1 MATIELYK
9 DKINSMSN
17 YIEQAKNAVSDF
29 CVDLSALKSK
39 ILGINS
45 SVCDNVVSSISSSS
59 QTQEQQIA
67 GLEATQ
73 KQVNAFIDLTINRD
87 NSAADAVSKA
97 KDEFYK
103 EYSYLKPECEK
114 SGWEKFCDGLKKVG
128 DWCKEHWKEIV
139 LAIELIAA
147 VACLFI
153 PGLQGIGVGILLGA
167 LNGAITGGL
176 IGGITSLLSGGSFLE
191 GFAQGA
197 LDGAIMGGALGGVG
211 GIAGKFIT
219 CGSKLGNAIQT
230 TAKVSGAMSNTMDG
244 FDTLAMGLGMIDP
257 DNPLTAL
264 NNKLH
269 QSDLYNNFQMD
280 VSLVSSFTGAASQNM
295 ACFIAGTTIL
305 TATGLVAIEK
315 LAAGDKVISTN
326 PDTLETAEKTV
337 LETYVRQVN
346 KLVHITI
353 NGEEIVT
360 TDNHPFYVQDRG
372 FINAGNLLVGD
383 KLISVNGE
391 DLTIEDYYIELTEEP
406 VSVYNFQ
413 VEDFHTYF
421 VGDFAVLVHNA
432 EYGNGHYN
440 NNPSDNPK
448 VLADAV
454 EDPNAV
460 YGYRPNEDGSLKNFA
475 NEDWSNPEFVEN
487 AKQKRLQYIEDDK
500 AIYDVIAEMK
510 NNGCSTEEM
519 ARAAC
524 DYRNQTRLNS
534 YLDSDGHVIDQ
545 NGYNAALERMQTRS
559 YDALISSGKTP
570 EEIIN
575 SSMRTNPAMDACV
588 GLYDQNFDTY

>member
-73 KQVNAFIDLTINRD
+73 KEVNAFIDLTISRD
-87 NSAADAVSKA
+87 NSAAAAVSKA
-97 KDEFYK
+97 KDDFYK

-114 SGWEKFCDGLKKVG
+114 SDWEKFCDGLKKVG
-128 DWCKEHWKEIV
+128 DWCKDHWKEIV

-167 LNGAITGGL
+167 LKGAITGGL

-211 GIAGKFIT
+211 SIAGKFLQ
-219 CGSKLGNAIQT
+219 CGKPFAEAIKT
-230 TAKVSGAMSNTMDG
+230 TAKVSGVMSNTMDG
-244 FDTLAMGLGMIDP
+244 FDMLSMGLGMIDP
-257 DNPLTAL
+257 NNPITEL
-264 NNKLH
+264 NNKMH
-269 QSDLYNNFQMD
+269 QSDVYNKFQMG

-337 LETYVRQVN
+337 LETYVRQVD

-360 TDNHPFYVQDRG
+360 TDNHPFYVQSRG
-372 FINAGNLLVGD
+372 FIDAGNLLVGD
-383 KLISVNGE
+383 KLISVNGD
-391 DLTIEDYYIELTEEP
+391 DLIIEDYQIELTEEP

-421 VGDFAVLVHNA
+421 VGECVVWVHNA
-432 EYGNGHYN
+432 ECGGSYKDVKEKNKAGNKGKSKREQCDAHHMPADDAYPNDIKDKIGTVKSGSKDKVNGPAISMKNGDHTQTASYGRG
-440 NNPSDNPK
+440 
-448 VLADAV
+448 ADAQK
-454 EDPNAV
+454 
-460 YGYRPNEDGSLKNFA
+460 YR
-475 NEDWSNPEFVEN
+475 
-487 AKQKRLQYIEDDK
+487 AKQNQLIKNGKFQEAFDMDVADIKSKFLGKYDSSINEAQQY
-500 AIYDVIAEMK
+500 
-510 NNGCSTEEM
+510 
-519 ARAAC
+519 
-524 DYRNQTRLNS
+524 LNE
-534 YLDSDGHVIDQ
+534 LIKDGKI
-545 NGYNAALERMQTRS
+545 
-559 YDALISSGKTP
+559 K
-570 EEIIN
+570 
-575 SSMRTNPAMDACV
+575 
-588 GLYDQNFDTY
+588 

>member
-73 KQVNAFIDLTINRD
+73 KEVNAFIDLTINRD

-167 LNGAITGGL
+167 LKGAITGGL

-269 QSDLYNNFQMD
+269 QSDLYNNFQMS

-295 ACFIAGTTIL
+295 ACFIAGTMVL
-305 TATGLVAIEK
+305 TATDFVAIEK
-315 LAAGDKVISTN
+315 LAAGDKIISTN

-337 LETYVRQVN
+337 LETYVRKVN

-353 NGEEIVT
+353 NGE
-360 TDNHPFYVQDRG
+360 
-372 FINAGNLLVGD
+372 
-383 KLISVNGE
+383 
-391 DLTIEDYYIELTEEP
+391 
-406 VSVYNFQ
+406 
-413 VEDFHTYF
+413 
-421 VGDFAVLVHNA
+421 
-432 EYGNGHYN
+432 
-440 NNPSDNPK
+440 
-448 VLADAV
+448 
-454 EDPNAV
+454 
-460 YGYRPNEDGSLKNFA
+460 
-475 NEDWSNPEFVEN
+475 
-487 AKQKRLQYIEDDK
+487 
-500 AIYDVIAEMK
+500 
-510 NNGCSTEEM
+510 
-519 ARAAC
+519 
-524 DYRNQTRLNS
+524 
-534 YLDSDGHVIDQ
+534 
-545 NGYNAALERMQTRS
+545 
-559 YDALISSGKTP
+559 
-570 EEIIN
+570 
-575 SSMRTNPAMDACV
+575 
-588 GLYDQNFDTY
+588 

>member
-1 MATIELYK
+1 
-9 DKINSMSN
+9 
-17 YIEQAKNAVSDF
+17 
-29 CVDLSALKSK
+29 
-39 ILGINS
+39 
-45 SVCDNVVSSISSSS
+45 
-59 QTQEQQIA
+59 
-67 GLEATQ
+67 
-73 KQVNAFIDLTINRD
+73 
-87 NSAADAVSKA
+87 
-97 KDEFYK
+97 
-103 EYSYLKPECEK
+103 
-114 SGWEKFCDGLKKVG
+114 
-128 DWCKEHWKEIV
+128 
-139 LAIELIAA
+139 
-147 VACLFI
+147 
-153 PGLQGIGVGILLGA
+153 
-167 LNGAITGGL
+167 
-176 IGGITSLLSGGSFLE
+176 
-191 GFAQGA
+191 
-197 LDGAIMGGALGGVG
+197 
-211 GIAGKFIT
+211 
-219 CGSKLGNAIQT
+219 
-230 TAKVSGAMSNTMDG
+230 
-244 FDTLAMGLGMIDP
+244 MIDP

-454 EDPNAV
+454 EDHNAV

>member
-17 YIEQAKNAVSDF
+17 YIQQAKNAVSDF

-73 KQVNAFIDLTINRD
+73 KQVNAFIDLTISRD

-97 KDEFYK
+97 KDDFYK

-147 VACLFI
+147 VVCLFI

-167 LNGAITGGL
+167 LKGAITGGL

-211 GIAGKFIT
+211 SIAGKFLQ
-219 CGSKLGNAIQT
+219 CGKPFAEAIKT

-244 FDTLAMGLGMIDP
+244 FDMLSMGLGMIDP
-257 DNPLTAL
+257 NNPITEL
-264 NNKLH
+264 NNKMH
-269 QSDLYNNFQMD
+269 QSDVYNKFQMG

-295 ACFIAGTTIL
+295 ACFIAGTMIL
-305 TATGLVAIEK
+305 TATGLVAIENIK
-315 LAAGDKVISTN
+315 AGDMVISTN
-326 PDTLETAEKTV
+326 LEMLETAEKTV
-337 LETYVRQVN
+337 LETYVRKVD

-360 TDNHPFYVQDRG
+360 TDNHPFYVQGRG
-372 FINAGNLLVGD
+372 FINAGSLLVGD
-383 KLISVNGE
+383 KLVNVNGE
-391 DLTIEDYYIELTEEP
+391 DLIIEDYYLELTEEP

-421 VGDFAVLVHNA
+421 VGDCAVWVHNA
-432 EYGNGHYN
+432 HCIGENGTQTSSTTTWKNGKTERIDVENPAPGKRNGNLHYHDSKN
-440 NNPSDNPK
+440 NKYYYDLENATFIDHKTGNVPK
-448 VLADAV
+448 NIKKLMNDS
-454 EDPNAV
+454 
-460 YGYRPNEDGSLKNFA
+460 GFA
-475 NEDWSNPEFVEN
+475 NGI
-487 AKQKRLQYIEDDK
+487 KK
-500 AIYDVIAEMK
+500 
-510 NNGCSTEEM
+510 
-519 ARAAC
+519 
-524 DYRNQTRLNS
+524 
-534 YLDSDGHVIDQ
+534 
-545 NGYNAALERMQTRS
+545 
-559 YDALISSGKTP
+559 
-570 EEIIN
+570 
-575 SSMRTNPAMDACV
+575 
-588 GLYDQNFDTY
+588 GLKILGE

>member
-17 YIEQAKNAVSDF
+17 YIQQAKNAVNDF

-59 QTQEQQIA
+59 QTQEQQIE

-73 KQVNAFIDLTINRD
+73 KEVNAFIDLTINRD
-87 NSAADAVSKA
+87 NAAATAVTKA

-128 DWCKEHWKEIV
+128 DWCKDHWKEIV

-147 VACLFI
+147 VVCLFI

-167 LNGAITGGL
+167 LKGAITGGL

-211 GIAGKFIT
+211 SIAGKFLQ
-219 CGSKLGNAIQT
+219 CGKPFGEAIKA
-230 TAKVSGAMSNTMDG
+230 TAKVSGTISNGMDG
-244 FDTLAMGLGMIDP
+244 FDMLSLGLGMIDP
-257 DNPLTAL
+257 NNPITEL
-264 NNKLH
+264 NNKMH
-269 QSDLYNNFQMD
+269 QSDVYNKFQMG
-280 VSLVSSFTGAASQNM
+280 VSLLSSFTGAASQNM

-305 TATGLVAIEK
+305 TATGFVAIEK

-337 LETYVRQVN
+337 LETYVRQVD

-353 NGEEIVT
+353 NGEKIVT
-360 TDNHPFYVQDRG
+360 TDNHPFYVQGRG
-372 FINAGNLLVGD
+372 FIEAGSLLVGD

-391 DLTIEDYYIELTEEP
+391 DLTIEDYYIKLTKEP

-413 VEDFHTYF
+413 VEDFHTYH
-421 VGDFAVLVHNA
+421 VGNNIILVHNA
-432 EYGNGHYN
+432 GSNYAETPLPNF
-440 NNPSDNPK
+440 DKAEINPK
-448 VLADAV
+448 KLTDYALNPDHPVGGNKARVFKSAL
-454 EDPNAV
+454 
-460 YGYRPNEDGSLKNFA
+460 GYD
-475 NEDWSNPEFVEN
+475 
-487 AKQKRLQYIEDDK
+487 
-500 AIYDVIAEMK
+500 K
-510 NNGCSTEEM
+510 NNAGELIEQIYSKLPESEAVMGKLDQYGQRYTVDMSITGVNGNTATVRTGWIVKTE
-519 ARAAC
+519 C
-524 DYRNQTRLNS
+524 
-534 YLDSDGHVIDQ
+534 
-545 NGYNAALERMQTRS
+545 
-559 YDALISSGKTP
+559 
-570 EEIIN
+570 EIP
-575 SSMRTNPAMDACV
+575 SLTT
-588 GLYDQNFDTY
+588 LYIP

>member
-1 MATIELYK
+1 
-9 DKINSMSN
+9 
-17 YIEQAKNAVSDF
+17 
-29 CVDLSALKSK
+29 
-39 ILGINS
+39 
-45 SVCDNVVSSISSSS
+45 
-59 QTQEQQIA
+59 
-67 GLEATQ
+67 
-73 KQVNAFIDLTINRD
+73 
-87 NSAADAVSKA
+87 
-97 KDEFYK
+97 
-103 EYSYLKPECEK
+103 
-114 SGWEKFCDGLKKVG
+114 
-128 DWCKEHWKEIV
+128 
-139 LAIELIAA
+139 
-147 VACLFI
+147 
-153 PGLQGIGVGILLGA
+153 
-167 LNGAITGGL
+167 
-176 IGGITSLLSGGSFLE
+176 
-191 GFAQGA
+191 
-197 LDGAIMGGALGGVG
+197 
-211 GIAGKFIT
+211 
-219 CGSKLGNAIQT
+219 
-230 TAKVSGAMSNTMDG
+230 
-244 FDTLAMGLGMIDP
+244 MIDP

-269 QSDLYNNFQMD
+269 QSDLYNNFQMS

-295 ACFIAGTTIL
+295 ACFIAGTMVL

-588 GLYDQNFDTY
+588 GLYDQNFDIY

>member
-1 MATIELYK
+1 M
-9 DKINSMSN
+9 
-17 YIEQAKNAVSDF
+17 
-29 CVDLSALKSK
+29 
-39 ILGINS
+39 
-45 SVCDNVVSSISSSS
+45 
-59 QTQEQQIA
+59 
-67 GLEATQ
+67 
-73 KQVNAFIDLTINRD
+73 
-87 NSAADAVSKA
+87 
-97 KDEFYK
+97 
-103 EYSYLKPECEK
+103 
-114 SGWEKFCDGLKKVG
+114 KKVG

-167 LNGAITGGL
+167 LKGAITGGL

-269 QSDLYNNFQMD
+269 QSDLYNNFQMG

-337 LETYVRQVN
+337 LETYVRQVD

-360 TDNHPFYVQDRG
+360 TDNHPFYVQGRG

-383 KLISVNGE
+383 C
-391 DLTIEDYYIELTEEP
+391 
-406 VSVYNFQ
+406 
-413 VEDFHTYF
+413 
-421 VGDFAVLVHNA
+421 AVWVHNA
-432 EYGNGHYN
+432 ECKVSSSRREHILEGEGPNDPGHGPNRGFGNSAFPDTWTDDYAI
-440 NNPSDNPK
+440 K
-448 VLADAV
+448 AV
-454 EDPNAV
+454 ENVANSPNSTWQQSTGPGGGRNAPV
-460 YGYRPNEDGSLKNFA
+460 TIGGPDVNAPLTTRNGRPVR
-475 NEDWSNPEFVEN
+475 FVVEGRN
-487 AKQKRLQYIEDDK
+487 HGL
-500 AIYDVIAEMK
+500 DV
-510 NNGCSTEEM
+510 
-519 ARAAC
+519 R
-524 DYRNQTRLNS
+524 
-534 YLDSDGHVIDQ
+534 VIVEP
-545 NGYNAALERMQTRS
+545 GGEGIVT
-559 YDALISSGKTP
+559 GFP
-570 EEIIN
+570 IN
-575 SSMRTNPAMDACV
+575 R
-588 GLYDQNFDTY
+588 

>member
-97 KDEFYK
+97 KDDFYK

-167 LNGAITGGL
+167 LKGAITGGL

-475 NEDWSNPEFVEN
+475 NEDWSNSEFVEN

>member
-97 KDEFYK
+97 KDDFYK

-167 LNGAITGGL
+167 LKGAITGGL

-269 QSDLYNNFQMD
+269 QSDLYNNFQMG

>member
-87 NSAADAVSKA
+87 NSAANAVSKA
-97 KDEFYK
+97 KDDFYK

-167 LNGAITGGL
+167 LKGAITGGL

-269 QSDLYNNFQMD
+269 QSDLYNNFQMG

-337 LETYVRQVN
+337 LETYVRQVD

-360 TDNHPFYVQDRG
+360 TDNHPFYVQGRG
-372 FINAGNLLVGD
+372 FIEAGHLLVGD
-383 KLISVNGE
+383 KLVSVNGE
-391 DLTIEDYYIELTEEP
+391 DLIVEDYYTELTEEP

-421 VGDFAVLVHNA
+421 VGDCAVWVHNA
-432 EYGNGHYN
+432 ECKVSPSRREHILEGEGPNDPGHGPNRGFGNSAFPDTWTDDYAI
-440 NNPSDNPK
+440 K
-448 VLADAV
+448 AV
-454 EDPNAV
+454 ENVANSPNSTWQQSTGPGGGRNAPV
-460 YGYRPNEDGSLKNFA
+460 TIGGPDVNAPLTTRNGRPVR
-475 NEDWSNPEFVEN
+475 FVVEGRN
-487 AKQKRLQYIEDDK
+487 HGL
-500 AIYDVIAEMK
+500 DV
-510 NNGCSTEEM
+510 
-519 ARAAC
+519 R
-524 DYRNQTRLNS
+524 
-534 YLDSDGHVIDQ
+534 VIVEP
-545 NGYNAALERMQTRS
+545 GGEGIVT
-559 YDALISSGKTP
+559 GFP
-570 EEIIN
+570 IN
-575 SSMRTNPAMDACV
+575 R
-588 GLYDQNFDTY
+588 

>member
-97 KDEFYK
+97 KDDFYK

-167 LNGAITGGL
+167 LKGAITGGL

-269 QSDLYNNFQMD
+269 QSDLYNNFQMG

-337 LETYVRQVN
+337 LETYVRQVD

-360 TDNHPFYVQDRG
+360 TDNHPFYVQGRG
-372 FINAGNLLVGD
+372 FIEAGHLLVGD
-383 KLISVNGE
+383 KLVSVNGE
-391 DLTIEDYYIELTEEP
+391 DLIIEDYYLELTEEP

-432 EYGNGHYN
+432 ECKVSPSRREHILEGEGPNDPGHGPNRGFGNSAFPDTWTDDYAI
-440 NNPSDNPK
+440 K
-448 VLADAV
+448 AV
-454 EDPNAV
+454 ENVANSPNSTWQQSTGPGGGRNAPV
-460 YGYRPNEDGSLKNFA
+460 TIGGPDVNAPLTTRNGRPVR
-475 NEDWSNPEFVEN
+475 FVVEGRN
-487 AKQKRLQYIEDDK
+487 HGL
-500 AIYDVIAEMK
+500 DV
-510 NNGCSTEEM
+510 
-519 ARAAC
+519 R
-524 DYRNQTRLNS
+524 
-534 YLDSDGHVIDQ
+534 VIVEP
-545 NGYNAALERMQTRS
+545 GGEGIVT
-559 YDALISSGKTP
+559 GFP
-570 EEIIN
+570 IN
-575 SSMRTNPAMDACV
+575 R
-588 GLYDQNFDTY
+588 

>member
-97 KDEFYK
+97 KDDFYK

-167 LNGAITGGL
+167 LKGAITGGL

-269 QSDLYNNFQMD
+269 QSDLYNNFQMG

-337 LETYVRQVN
+337 LETYVRKVN

-360 TDNHPFYVQDRG
+360 TDNHPFYVQGRG

-383 KLISVNGE
+383 KLVSVNGE
-391 DLTIEDYYIELTEEP
+391 DLIIEDYYLELTEEP

-421 VGDFAVLVHNA
+421 VGDCAVWVHNA
-432 EYGNGHYN
+432 ECKVSPSRREHILEGEGPNDPGHGPNRGFGNSAFPDTWTDDYAI
-440 NNPSDNPK
+440 K
-448 VLADAV
+448 AV
-454 EDPNAV
+454 ENVANSPNSTWQQSTGPGGGRNAPV
-460 YGYRPNEDGSLKNFA
+460 TIGGPDVNAPLTTRNGRPVR
-475 NEDWSNPEFVEN
+475 FVVEGRN
-487 AKQKRLQYIEDDK
+487 HGL
-500 AIYDVIAEMK
+500 DV
-510 NNGCSTEEM
+510 
-519 ARAAC
+519 R
-524 DYRNQTRLNS
+524 
-534 YLDSDGHVIDQ
+534 VIVEP
-545 NGYNAALERMQTRS
+545 GGEGIVT
-559 YDALISSGKTP
+559 GFP
-570 EEIIN
+570 IN
-575 SSMRTNPAMDACV
+575 R
-588 GLYDQNFDTY
+588 

>member
-97 KDEFYK
+97 KDDFYK

-167 LNGAITGGL
+167 LKGAITGGL

-534 YLDSDGHVIDQ
+534 YLDSELVFI
-545 NGYNAALERMQTRS
+545 A
-559 YDALISSGKTP
+559 KK
-570 EEIIN
+570 
-575 SSMRTNPAMDACV
+575 
-588 GLYDQNFDTY
+588 

>member
-97 KDEFYK
+97 KDDFYK

-167 LNGAITGGL
+167 LKGAITGGL

-269 QSDLYNNFQMD
+269 QSDLYNNFQMG

-337 LETYVRQVN
+337 LETYVRQVD

-360 TDNHPFYVQDRG
+360 TDNHPFYVQGRG
-372 FINAGNLLVGD
+372 FIEAGHLLVGD
-383 KLISVNGE
+383 KLVSVNGE
-391 DLTIEDYYIELTEEP
+391 DLIIEDYYLELTEEP

-421 VGDFAVLVHNA
+421 VGDCAVWVHNA
-432 EYGNGHYN
+432 ECKVSSSRREHILEGEGPNDPGHGPNRGFGNSAFPDTWTDDYAI
-440 NNPSDNPK
+440 K
-448 VLADAV
+448 AV
-454 EDPNAV
+454 ENVANSPNSTWQQSTGPGGGRNAPV
-460 YGYRPNEDGSLKNFA
+460 TIGGPDVNAPLTTRNGRPVR
-475 NEDWSNPEFVEN
+475 FVVEGRN
-487 AKQKRLQYIEDDK
+487 HGL
-500 AIYDVIAEMK
+500 DV
-510 NNGCSTEEM
+510 
-519 ARAAC
+519 R
-524 DYRNQTRLNS
+524 
-534 YLDSDGHVIDQ
+534 VIVEP
-545 NGYNAALERMQTRS
+545 GGEGIVT
-559 YDALISSGKTP
+559 GFP
-570 EEIIN
+570 IN
-575 SSMRTNPAMDACV
+575 R
-588 GLYDQNFDTY
+588 

>member
-97 KDEFYK
+97 KDDFYK

-167 LNGAITGGL
+167 LKGAITGGL

-269 QSDLYNNFQMD
+269 QSDLYNNFQMS

-295 ACFIAGTTIL
+295 ACFIAGTMVL
-305 TATGLVAIEK
+305 TATDFVAIEK
-315 LAAGDKVISTN
+315 LAAGDKIISTN

-372 FINAGNLLVGD
+372 FINTGNLLVGD
-383 KLISVNGE
+383 KLISV
-391 DLTIEDYYIELTEEP
+391 
-406 VSVYNFQ
+406 
-413 VEDFHTYF
+413 
-421 VGDFAVLVHNA
+421 
-432 EYGNGHYN
+432 
-440 NNPSDNPK
+440 
-448 VLADAV
+448 
-454 EDPNAV
+454 
-460 YGYRPNEDGSLKNFA
+460 
-475 NEDWSNPEFVEN
+475 
-487 AKQKRLQYIEDDK
+487 
-500 AIYDVIAEMK
+500 
-510 NNGCSTEEM
+510 
-519 ARAAC
+519 
-524 DYRNQTRLNS
+524 
-534 YLDSDGHVIDQ
+534 
-545 NGYNAALERMQTRS
+545 
-559 YDALISSGKTP
+559 KT
-570 EEIIN
+570 
-575 SSMRTNPAMDACV
+575 
-588 GLYDQNFDTY
+588 